1 MRYLSNITRSEGD
14 PKILHTGPS
23 SLSAADR
30 LARGLGWF
38 SIGVGLTELF
48 ASGQITRALGLDG
61 KEAMVKA
68 FGAREIASGILSLS
82 SEKRLGLWSRVLGD
96 GLDIATL
103 ASASRPD
110 NPKRNNVGLA
120 LAMVA
125 GVTLLDV
132 IGARAASVRHN
143 RSRNGNGRSYHD
155 RSGFPQGVR
164 AARGAARNFKEPSA
178 ERHAPLLSHERSRS
192 ASQDSQSG
200 LQRCREL
207 KEPASRAG
215 VGDGTA
221 IS

>member
-96 GLDIATL
+96 GLDIAML
-103 ASASRPD
+103 ASAERRRLRRT
-110 NPKRNNVGLA
+110 NRNA
-120 LAMVA
+120 IYPCQA
-125 GVTLLDV
+125 GVHV
-132 IGARAASVRHN
+132 HRIS
-143 RSRNGNGRSYHD
+143 GNFAWREDQVMS
-155 RSGFPQGVR
+155 F
-164 AARGAARNFKEPSA
+164 
-178 ERHAPLLSHERSRS
+178 LICSRS
-192 ASQDSQSG
+192 AGDHCSG
-200 LQRCREL
+200 FSPCAA
-207 KEPASRAG
+207 EP
-215 VGDGTA
+215 
-221 IS
+221 